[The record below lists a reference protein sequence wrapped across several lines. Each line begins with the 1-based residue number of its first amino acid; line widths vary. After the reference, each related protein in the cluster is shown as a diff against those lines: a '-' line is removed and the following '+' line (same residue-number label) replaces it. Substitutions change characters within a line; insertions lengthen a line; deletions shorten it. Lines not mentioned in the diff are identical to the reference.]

1 MGESFEKISSV
12 YSGIK
17 TCELN
22 RLNSLNTLK
31 VNLLVGGI
39 AIICVIFLALG
50 IYLILIDKHLNLIWE
65 LLRIRAY
72 NSFFELRESIE
83 NRLTYIHE
91 KEEINEVDVD
101 SSFLKNKEPLKFK
114 HSLRTIAKFS
124 IIFIIALSFIIIQS
138 FVLESNLQNVLEF
151 HPALSSDRM
160 NRKVLATRITFY
172 VFESRHNGMKPDSLN
187 TLFPYYNTISA
198 PQASVLSMYSELTVL
213 IDKMRDLSI
222 KSLFSSDLAA
232 YSYFS
237 YPSNDVFLTTGTING
252 LNYFAQESLNFGFN
266 LINAIDSNGDIYY
279 KESQALYDA
288 MSATAV
294 MEDIDLRNLINSQ
307 LNDLYSFT
315 GGFGVLFLILYFI
328 YYYPMLAFEIKFL
341 RKIIEIIQIIPKNSN
356 NTTNKSV
363 NKTRARFS
371 S

>member
-138 FVLESNLQNVLEF
+138 FVLESNLQNVQNVF
-151 HPALSSDRM
+151 SWSSQRW
-160 NRKVLATRITFY
+160 ATPIT
-172 VFESRHNGMKPDSLN
+172 GW
-187 TLFPYYNTISA
+187 
-198 PQASVLSMYSELTVL
+198 
-213 IDKMRDLSI
+213 
-222 KSLFSSDLAA
+222 
-232 YSYFS
+232 
-237 YPSNDVFLTTGTING
+237 
-252 LNYFAQESLNFGFN
+252 N
-266 LINAIDSNGDIYY
+266 LQG
-279 KESQALYDA
+279 
-288 MSATAV
+288 
-294 MEDIDLRNLINSQ
+294 R
-307 LNDLYSFT
+307 
-315 GGFGVLFLILYFI
+315 
-328 YYYPMLAFEIKFL
+328 
-341 RKIIEIIQIIPKNSN
+341 
-356 NTTNKSV
+356 
-363 NKTRARFS
+363 
-371 S
+371 